1 MLMEVSEINIGKIL
15 KDYLPAI
22 AITVAIFAPLI
33 LKNPSFGIYLI
44 CFLIPISPSIS
55 IGETDVR
62 DITLRFEDIF
72 FIITLVSWGI
82 RGFYIPKDGYGSRI
96 AAIILFFA
104 FIYSI
109 STFLFLSPFRWK
121 AQLLFLSKFIQY
133 WLYFIMSYSLLKS
146 EKEIK
151 NVIIAY
157 FLGVSIALIY
167 WLNSIILEGKIGNAV
182 RFPFHTRFGGRE
194 NVGIF
199 ALGIMT
205 IAFPFMLKA
214 KGIKKLLFP
223 IIFASATL
231 VYFRTLS
238 RASYLA
244 GVVWLLFQIF
254 FMRRKDVF
262 IISLILTA
270 AFPFIVPDYVI
281 ERIKYTFEGSGG
293 GEIIGNIYVESSA
306 FVRWDRWRWFITD
319 QLPESPIFGFGMLG
333 VGLMDNQFFRVWGET
348 GTLGLIVFIYL
359 IYTIWKFLKMNLKSN
374 YEDKNIEALSLG
386 ITGWFVGILAH
397 ALGANTFVILQ
408 TAEMFWLLLGTV
420 ASAERLQKHK
430 IIQTF
435 TEKSKNYMLTSRNL
449 AANQ

>member
-1 MLMEVSEINIGKIL
+1 MEVGEINIGKIL
-15 KDYLPAI
+15 KDYFPAI
-22 AITVAIFAPLI
+22 AITVAVFAPII

-55 IGETDVR
+55 LGETGVR

-82 RGFYIPKDGYGSRI
+82 RGFYIPRGGYGTKIS
-96 AAIILFFA
+96 AIILFFA

-121 AQLLFLSKFIQY
+121 AQLLFLAKFIQY

-167 WLNSIILEGKIGNAV
+167 WLNGIILEGKIGNAV
-182 RFPFHTRFGGRE
+182 RFPFHKKFGGRE

-205 IAFPFMLKA
+205 IAFSFMLKS

-223 IIFASATL
+223 IVFASATL

-244 GVVWLLFQIF
+244 GVAWLIFQIF

-262 IISLILTA
+262 IISLILAA

-281 ERIKYTFEGSGG
+281 ERMKYTFQGSGG
-293 GEIIGNIYVESSA
+293 GEIIGDIYVESSV

-319 QLPESPIFGFGMLG
+319 QLPKSPIFGFGMLG

-348 GTLGLIVFIYL
+348 GTLGLAVFIYL
-359 IYTIWKFLKMNLKSN
+359 LYTIWKFLKMNVKLK
-374 YEDKNIEALSLG
+374 YEDKNIDALSLG
-386 ITGWFVGILAH
+386 ITGWFVGILVH
-397 ALGANTFVILQ
+397 ILGANTFVILQ

-420 ASAERLQKHK
+420 ASAERLQKYK
-430 IIQTF
+430 TIQTF
-435 TEKSKNYMLTSRNL
+435 TEKSNEQALTNKNL
-449 AANQ
+449 AITQ

>member
-1 MLMEVSEINIGKIL
+1 MEVGEINIGKIL
-15 KDYLPAI
+15 KDYFPAI
-22 AITVAIFAPLI
+22 AITVAVFAPII

-55 IGETDVR
+55 LGETGVR

-82 RGFYIPKDGYGSRI
+82 RGFYIPKGGYGTKIS
-96 AAIILFFA
+96 AIILFFA

-121 AQLLFLSKFIQY
+121 AQLLFLAKFIQY

-167 WLNSIILEGKIGNAV
+167 WLNGIILEGKIGNAV
-182 RFPFHTRFGGRE
+182 RFPFHKKFGGRE

-205 IAFPFMLKA
+205 IAFPFMLKS

-223 IIFASATL
+223 IVFASATL

-244 GVVWLLFQIF
+244 GVAWLIFQIF

-262 IISLILTA
+262 IISLILAA

-281 ERIKYTFEGSGG
+281 ERMKYTFQGSGG
-293 GEIIGNIYVESSA
+293 GEIIGDIYVESSV
-306 FVRWDRWRWFITD
+306 FVRLDRWEWFITD
-319 QLPESPIFGFGMLG
+319 QLPKSPIFGFGMLG
-333 VGLMDNQFFRVWGET
+333 VGLMDNQFFRVWGEA
-348 GTLGLIVFIYL
+348 GTLGLIVFTYL
-359 IYTIWKFLKMNLKSN
+359 MYTIWKFLKMNVKLK
-374 YEDKNIEALSLG
+374 YEDKNIDALSLG
-386 ITGWFVGILAH
+386 ITGWFVGILVH
-397 ALGANTFVILQ
+397 TLGANTFVILQ

-420 ASAERLQKHK
+420 ASAERLQKYK
-430 IIQTF
+430 TIQTF
-435 TEKSKNYMLTSRNL
+435 TEKSNEYALTNKNL
-449 AANQ
+449 AITQ